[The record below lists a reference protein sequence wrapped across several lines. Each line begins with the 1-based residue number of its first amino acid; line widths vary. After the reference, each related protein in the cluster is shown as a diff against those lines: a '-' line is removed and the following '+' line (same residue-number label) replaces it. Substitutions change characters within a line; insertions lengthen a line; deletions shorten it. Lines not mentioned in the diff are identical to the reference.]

1 LRSVMNFM
9 LALRNI
15 DVRHYMEPLK
25 VQLEGYGFSGL
36 RCTSDCTPR
45 YLLTETLRRV

>member
-1 LRSVMNFM
+1 MKFM
-9 LALRNI
+9 VALQYT
-15 DVRHYMEPLK
+15 DVGHYMEPLK

-36 RCTSDCTPR
+36 RCTSGCTPK